1 VKSPDTIVAV
11 ASPPGGAARGIV
23 RVSGA
28 RALEL
33 LSRVFRGGALEGFR
47 RVEGTLVL
55 EGWPSL
61 EVAAWVFKAP
71 RSYTG
76 EDACE
81 LHVPGSPPLLA
92 AIVRAFE
99 KNGARTAARG
109 EFTRRAFLNGR
120 IDLSRAEAI
129 AALAN
134 AEAEGEARAAAR
146 ALQGGLARAIDAAK
160 ARVLDALAHVEA
172 TIDFPE
178 EDLPGLAP
186 AEKIALEVERA
197 ASDLGRLSRRSLRP
211 RVARTEPVV
220 VIAGAA
226 NAGKSTLLNALAGR
240 EAALVSPHAG
250 TTRDPVSAVVEL
262 RNGVRAL
269 LVDTAGEKTAAGSI
283 EEDALARARE
293 AAASADL
300 VLYLFDLAHPQGSP
314 PPGALIVGN
323 KVDAA
328 TPSPREAEPATPSPR
343 EAGGGPGRGVELRIS
358 ARTHEGLAELR
369 IELARRLEQ
378 GEITPDLVQTERQ
391 SRLVEAASSHLD
403 DASRLLRSSEPARL
417 ELSAVD
423 LRATLEALGE
433 LTGAVATDD
442 LLDRIFAEFC
452 VGK

>member
-1 VKSPDTIVAV
+1 MTPADTIVAI
-11 ASPPGGAARGIV
+11 ASPPGGAERGIV

-33 LSRVFRGGALEGFR
+33 LARVFRGGALEASR

-55 EGWPSL
+55 EGWP
-61 EVAAWVFKAP
+61 EVALSAWVFKAP

-92 AIVRAFE
+92 ALVRAFE

-146 ALQGGLARAIDAAK
+146 ALQGGLARTIDAAK

-262 RNGVRAL
+262 RKGVRAL

-300 VLYLFDLAHPQGSP
+300 VLYVFDLSRPEGVAPA
-314 PPGALIVGN
+314 GALVVGN

-328 TPSPREAEPATPSPR
+328 TPSPRA
-343 EAGGGPGRGVELRIS
+343 AGEGSGWGDASLHISALTGRGLDALR
-358 ARTHEGLAELR
+358 A
-369 IELARRLEQ
+369 ELARRLEQ

-391 SRLVEAASSHLD
+391 SRLVETASRRLD

-423 LRATLEALGE
+423 LRAALEALGE